1 MNIKPDRKLV
11 IKQWLVLSTLSL
23 LAVIT
28 SSIIHLLIYLVEGN
42 VPAQTAAILWLVTFS
57 TIILLWLI
65 AVPLIILWIRNL
77 SYRIDADRIIIFKG
91 ILTKVEQNIPY
102 RAVTDFMLHRSLFD
116 RYLGIGSICIQTAGQ
131 TQNPSGFEGKLS
143 GLIDHKKLHQELRE
157 KLQQLHPVSE
167 ALTTAENIGS
177 AEKNLMAQILEE
189 LKAIRKQ
196 LENN

>member
-11 IKQWLVLSTLSL
+11 IKQWLVLSALSL

-28 SSIIHLLIYLVEGN
+28 SSIIHLIIYMVEGS
-42 VPAQTAAILWLVTFS
+42 VPAQTAAILWLVTIC
-57 TIILLWLI
+57 TIVLMWLI
-65 AVPLIILWIRNL
+65 SVPLIILWIRNL
-77 SYRIDADRIIIFKG
+77 SYRIDGDRIIIYKG
-91 ILTKVEQNIPY
+91 ILTKIEQNIPY

-143 GLIDHKKLHQELRE
+143 GLIDYKMLHQELRE

-167 ALTTAENIGS
+167 ALTTAENTVS

>member
-28 SSIIHLLIYLVEGN
+28 SSIIHLIIYLVEGN
-42 VPAQTAAILWLVTFS
+42 VPAQTAAIIWLVTFG

-77 SYRIDADRIIIFKG
+77 SYRIDADRIILFKG

-143 GLIDHKKLHQELRE
+143 GLIDYKILHQELRE

-167 ALTTAENIGS
+167 ALTTAENTGI
-177 AEKNLMAQILEE
+177 AEKNLMAQILDE

-196 LENN
+196 LEIN